1 MAVTER
7 PYKLIARMKIV
18 FWFIEK
24 KAISYLDEGIL
35 YFERS
40 LKDYLPR
47 PKHAVLSKII
57 FSHQMVSLYYRSKY
71 TAP

>member
-1 MAVTER
+1 M
-7 PYKLIARMKIV
+7 

-35 YFERS
+35 HFERC
-40 LKDYLPR
+40 LKDCLPH

-57 FSHQMVSLYYRSKY
+57 FSHQMVSLYYWSKY